1 MLLFRPEPLEVAH
14 GSAGKLTVRGE
25 QWDAKIV
32 DRTVLLALV
41 GVAVLFLVLGGWLE
55 GLRRT
60 FVARRAASKA
70 AKHGL
75 KSEKDAEKLLKKL
88 GYTVIQRQ
96 PPASYWA
103 VVDGEPKAINVA
115 GDLLLEKNGQTF
127 LAEVKTGKAA
137 KLEHEGTRRQ
147 ILEYQLAF
155 GVDGILLLD
164 MDAKV
169 MRTIRF
175 PLPKK
180 AGQAVAGVK
189 AKSKTLGLL
198 VAVGAL
204 ACLAVYLVARGGKP
218 AEHDALGD
226 TAHAAEALEEP
237 EE

>member
-1 MLLFRPEPLEVAH
+1 VDHTVLAALAGVGLLF
-14 GSAGKLTVRGE
+14 
-25 QWDAKIV
+25 
-32 DRTVLLALV
+32 LL
-41 GVAVLFLVLGGWLE
+41 LGAWLE

-60 FVARRAASKA
+60 FKAKRLASKA

-75 KSEKDAEKLLKKL
+75 KSEKDAEKLLKKM
-88 GYTVIQRQ
+88 GYTVLQKQ

-103 VVDGEPKAINVA
+103 VVDGEPQAINVS
-115 GDLLLEKNGQTF
+115 GDLLLEKGGQSF

-137 KLEHEGTRRQ
+137 KLENEATRRQ

-180 AGQAVAGVK
+180 PGVAVAAAKKKK
-189 AKSKTLGLL
+189 ALTFAL
-198 VAVGAL
+198 AIGAL
-204 ACLAVYLVARGGKP
+204 ALVVIGLVAAAAKKSGP
-218 AEHDALGD
+218 D
-226 TAHAAEALEEP
+226 TAHAEAYE
-237 EE
+237 

>member
-1 MLLFRPEPLEVAH
+1 M
-14 GSAGKLTVRGE
+14 
-25 QWDAKIV
+25 
-32 DRTVLLALV
+32 DRSVLLAFAA
-41 GVAVLFLVLGGWLE
+41 VALLFLVLGAWLD
-55 GLRRT
+55 GKRRT
-60 FVARRAASKA
+60 LIAKRAASKA

-88 GYTVIQRQ
+88 GYQVIQKQ

-103 VVDGEPKAINVA
+103 VVDGEPQAINVA
-115 GDLLLEKNGQTF
+115 GDLLLEKNGQSF

-180 AGQAVAGVK
+180 AGVTVAAAK
-189 AKSKTLGLL
+189 AKKTALRLL
-198 VAVGAL
+198 IAIGAL
-204 ACLAVYLVARGGKP
+204 AGLALYLAVRASQHG
-218 AEHDALGD
+218 AEGDLSD
-226 TAHAAEALEEP
+226 TAHAAEAHEGEAAS
-237 EE
+237 E

>member
-1 MLLFRPEPLEVAH
+1 MD
-14 GSAGKLTVRGE
+14 S
-25 QWDAKIV
+25 
-32 DRTVLLALV
+32 TVLLALV
-41 GVAVLFLVLGGWLE
+41 AIAAVSLVLGAWLE
-55 GLRRT
+55 GVRRT
-60 FVARRAASKA
+60 FSAKRAASKA

-88 GYTVIQRQ
+88 GYNVMQKQ
-96 PPASYWA
+96 PPATYWA
-103 VVDGEPKAINVA
+103 VVDGEPKSFNVS
-115 GDLLLEKNGQTF
+115 GDLLLEKGGQSF

-137 KLEHEGTRRQ
+137 KLENEATRRQ

-180 AGQAVAGVK
+180 PGQAIAAAKKKK
-189 AKSKTLGLL
+189 AIGALGAV

-204 ACLAVYLVARGGKP
+204 LGLVAYLVARGGK
-218 AEHDALGD
+218 HDD
-226 TAHAAEALEEP
+226 SDPYSETAHAADLKGEPAEE
-237 EE
+237 

>member
-1 MLLFRPEPLEVAH
+1 
-14 GSAGKLTVRGE
+14 LTRGVE
-25 QWDAKIV
+25 RWDAKIV
-32 DRTVLLALV
+32 DRTVLLALL
-41 GVAVLFLVLGGWLE
+41 GVALVFLVLGGWLE
-55 GLRRT
+55 GLRRK
-60 FVARRAASKA
+60 FVATRAARKA

-75 KSEKDAEKLLKKL
+75 RSEKDAEKLLKKL
-88 GYTVIQRQ
+88 GYTVIQKQ

-103 VVDGEPKAINVA
+103 VVDGEPQAINVA
-115 GDLLLEKNGQTF
+115 GDLLLEKNGQSF

-137 KLEHEGTRRQ
+137 KLENETTRRQ

-180 AGQAVAGVK
+180 AGQTVAGAK
-189 AKSKTLGLL
+189 AKSKLGLL

-204 ACLAVYLVARGGKP
+204 ACLAVYLVVRGGKHS
-218 AEHDALGD
+218 EHDALSD

-237 EE
+237 AE

>member
-1 MLLFRPEPLEVAH
+1 M
-14 GSAGKLTVRGE
+14 
-25 QWDAKIV
+25 

-60 FVARRAASKA
+60 FVAKRSASKA
-70 AKHGL
+70 AKHGI

-88 GYTVIQRQ
+88 GYQVIQRR

-103 VVDGEPKAINVA
+103 VVDGEPQAINLA
-115 GDLLLEKNGQTF
+115 GDWLLEKGGQSF

-137 KLEHEGTRRQ
+137 KLENEATRRQ

-155 GVDGILLLD
+155 GVDAILLLD

-180 AGQAVAGVK
+180 AGVAVAAK
-189 AKSKTLGLL
+189 AKKKKAVGLL

-204 ACLAVYLVARGGKP
+204 AGLALYLVVRGGKP
-218 AEHDALGD
+218 GASHDDPLSE
-226 TAHAAEALEEP
+226 TAHAAEAHEEAA
-237 EE
+237 E